1 MMNIDLSATGATFTF
16 PTAFDDWA
24 RDTSSPAG
32 LAAQLLADTDALGI
46 DTSAASFTLPLQA
59 LAAWPEPIAREAKL
73 PPNSPLPLDIRAS
86 QGLGK
91 AGTQLNSR
99 WLRPGTTLP
108 VTSTPRIDGL
118 RLHIAGK
125 VFRLQEPYFTSLR
138 LIDEFNALSGDDSS
152 EQFRV
157 WSALRK
163 HLGEEQIGN
172 VSDFNLRALRVISAD
187 AFTLNFKTDANGD
200 VQLIPVLMADASAE
214 NLDPN
219 DKTPRAL
226 LEADEALFVN
236 RLDAMREGSA
246 AFPLADGTYVVVDE
260 RLQKALAVMKE
271 IRQASPEVRKRAVLN
286 PELFL
291 TDKLGED
298 ILAGKPLFIE
308 TESYSKRVLDVA
320 EWQAPVVPWIKIQA
334 QEWSPS
340 DKAGFRIGGKDIPL
354 GDSAHIAESIRTVE
368 AAVTNGEKSATLH
381 DPENAKISAEVPAT
395 KATLTALRQ
404 LHKAVLKR
412 EQPDTADDEKEEKDH
427 VSAQVLVIETNF
439 EETGYSRATV
449 GKRAGTLRLP
459 DCLRNSPKPHQEEGI
474 QWLQQHWLSGSKGAL
489 LADDMGLGKTYQS
502 LAFMGWLR
510 ELMQAGLYPK
520 KPIMIVAPVG
530 LLKNW
535 EEEHAMHLLVPG
547 VGSLVR
553 AYGSELQKLKRG
565 SARDGVV
572 SLDTGALQRADWILA
587 NYETINNYQLSFGS
601 IEFATII
608 YDEAQKIKS
617 PAVRVTQ
624 AAKAMNT
631 EFTLAM
637 TGTPVENR
645 LADLWCIAD
654 TVQPGALGDLK
665 EFSLRYEKDPSEEVL
680 LALRKMIWHEPGEND
695 DQPRMML
702 RRLKID
708 KLKGLPEKREI
719 SVSMPMPPRQQD
731 AYERAVTI
739 KQTKGPSATLEMI
752 QAMRSI
758 SLHPA
763 TYEGGFSAEN
773 GIDPNDSARFIAC
786 FQILDKVFAKQDK
799 ALIFVESLELQ
810 SDEHLPLMLMRKY
823 GMRRAPLVI
832 NGEVDTTTRQ
842 RRVRQFQEESGFDV
856 MLLSPKAGGVG
867 ITLTKAN
874 HVIHLSRW
882 WNPAVED
889 QCSDRAYRIGQEKD
903 VTVYYLMAEHP
914 SAPKQSFDV
923 KLDELMA
930 RKRQL
935 SQRLLAPSI
944 ITKDDMGA
952 LLDDLNVF

>member
-1 MMNIDLSATGATFTF
+1 MNIELTNSEANISL
-16 PTAFDDWA
+16 PLPFDEWV
-24 RDTSSPAG
+24 RDSSTHAG
-32 LAAQLLADTDALGI
+32 LAAQLLSDTDALGV
-46 DTSAASFTLPLQA
+46 DTNTQKFTLPLQT
-59 LAAWPEPIAREAKL
+59 LAAWSEPIARAAKL

-91 AGTQLNSR
+91 TNTKLNSR

-108 VTSTPRIDGL
+108 ITASPRIEGL
-118 RLHIAGK
+118 CLHVSGK
-125 VFRLQEPYFTSLR
+125 TFRLQEPYFTSLR
-138 LIDEFNALSGDDSS
+138 LIEEFNALSSDDTT

-157 WSALRK
+157 WSSLRK

-187 AFTLNFKTDANGD
+187 SFTLNFKTDQHGN
-200 VQLIPVLMADASAE
+200 VQLVPVLMADASTE
-214 NLDPN
+214 GLDPN
-219 DKTPRAL
+219 ETAPRAL
-226 LEADEALFVN
+226 LEADETLFIN
-236 RLDAMREGSA
+236 RLDEMREGSA

-260 RLQKALAVMKE
+260 RLQKALAVMRE
-271 IRQASPEVRKRAVLN
+271 ARQASPEVRKRAVLN

-291 TDKLGED
+291 AEHLGDE

-320 EWQAPVVPWIKIQA
+320 EWIPQILPWQKIASQD
-334 QEWSPS
+334 WSPS
-340 DKAGFRIGGKDIPL
+340 DEAGFRVGGKDIPL
-354 GDSAHIAESIRTVE
+354 GNSNEIAQSIRIVE
-368 AAVTNGEKSATLH
+368 EAIAAGEATAVLH
-381 DPENAKISAEVPAT
+381 DPKNSKISAEVPANT
-395 KATLTALRQ
+395 ATLTALGQ
-404 LHKAVLKR
+404 LHKAVLQR
-412 EQPDTADDEKEEKDH
+412 ESPELIDDEKEDKSH
-427 VSAQVLVIETNF
+427 GKVQVLIIETNF
-439 EETGYSRATV
+439 EETGYLRSTV
-449 GKRAGTLRLP
+449 GRRSGSRRLP
-459 DCLRNSPKPHQEEGI
+459 DCLRNAPKPHQEDGI
-474 QWLQQHWLSGSKGAL
+474 SWLQQHWLSGSKGAL

-510 ELMQAGLYPK
+510 ELMQEGLYPK

-535 EEEHAMHLLVPG
+535 EEEHNLHLLAPG
-547 VGSLVR
+547 AGALVR
-553 AYGSELQKLKRG
+553 AYGPDLRKLKQGAQRNG
-565 SARDGVV
+565 TV
-572 SLDTGALQRADWILA
+572 SLDTGTLQRADWILA

-601 IEFATII
+601 IEFAIII

-665 EFSLRYEKDPSEEVL
+665 EFSQRYEKDPSEDVL
-680 LALRKMIWHEPGEND
+680 LSLRNMIWHEPGQD
-695 DQPRMML
+695 DDHPRMML

-708 KLKGLPEKREI
+708 KLKGLPQKKEVSI
-719 SVSMPMPPRQQD
+719 SVPMPPRQQE

-752 QAMRSI
+752 QALRSI

-773 GIDPNDSARFIAC
+773 SINPDDSARFIAC
-786 FQILDKVFAKQDK
+786 FNILDNVYAKQEK

-823 GMRRAPLVI
+823 HMRRAPLVI
-832 NGEVDTTTRQ
+832 NGEVDTATRQ
-842 RRVRQFQEESGFDV
+842 RRVRQFQEENGFDV

-903 VTVYYLMAEHP
+903 VTIYYLIAEHP
-914 SAPKQSFDV
+914 GAPTQSFDV
-923 KLDELMA
+923 KLDQLMA

-944 ITKDDMGA
+944 ITKEDMSD